1 MTDLLIHLPT
11 INEDWIKQHMYQLLG
26 DGMDFMEC
34 TDPKS
39 MELSIGCL
47 GFEDAYH
54 EITTEMRD
62 KFYFKYNKHVSE
74 AEKVS
79 EDQVKLIF
87 MGHGLWDRT
96 VVTKED
102 VDNFNEALKEIVFQ
116 IADNYARAWAKELGL
131 TMAGD
136 LEWNHE

>member
-1 MTDLLIHLPT
+1 MTDLIIHLPT
-11 INEDWIKQHMYQLLG
+11 INENWVEQHTYQLLA
-26 DGMDFMEC
+26 DGIEFLERS
-34 TDPKS
+34 DPKS

-47 GFEDAYH
+47 GFEDAWN
-54 EITTEMRD
+54 EITIGMHD
-62 KFYFKYNKHVSE
+62 NFYRKYNRHVSE

-79 EDQVKLIF
+79 EDHVKLIF
-87 MGHGLWDRT
+87 IGHNLWDRT

>member
-1 MTDLLIHLPT
+1 MTDLMIHLPT
-11 INEDWIKQHMYQLLG
+11 INEEWVKQHTYQLLA
-26 DGMDFMEC
+26 DGIEFLERS
-34 TDPKS
+34 DPKS

-47 GFEDAYH
+47 GFENAWN
-54 EITTEMRD
+54 EITIGMHD
-62 KFYFKYNKHVSE
+62 NFYRKYNRYVSE

-79 EDQVKLIF
+79 IDHIKLIF
-87 MGHGLWDRT
+87 IGHGLWDRT